1 MFLQEL
7 EQGDAVHARQ
17 ADIQEDQI
25 PFLPGE
31 HTQGRFRIAGHGS
44 LDTAQLQALCQR
56 FGKGLFVVDDEYTHD
71 VFPPCDNAST

>member
-31 HTQGRFRIAGHGS
+31 HA
-44 LDTAQLQALCQR
+44 
-56 FGKGLFVVDDEYTHD
+56 
-71 VFPPCDNAST
+71 